1 MLLKIVS
8 IFLILAL
15 AGLAYFFVVSEYL
28 FVTKTTG
35 LPLPLLSYRGGDNSG
50 DTTATVYQFHISTAQ
65 FEKLALS
72 FKKVV
77 PEGYGYSLFTSL
89 TMTKNPSFVS
99 PEDGKGALVAR
110 GDNGNTAWL
119 AYFDEKTGNL
129 WIIISHFD

>member
-1 MLLKIVS
+1 MLLKALS
-8 IFLILAL
+8 ILLILVL

-35 LPLPLLSYRGGDNSG
+35 LPLSLLTYRGGDTSG

-65 FEKLALS
+65 FEKLAPS

-89 TMTKNPSFVS
+89 TMTRNPSFAP
-99 PEDGKGALVAR
+99 PEKGKDVLIAKGE
-110 GDNGNTAWL
+110 NGNTAWL
-119 AYFDEKTGNL
+119 AYFDEKSEKL
-129 WIIISHFD
+129 WILISHA